1 MLALRHGR
9 AQLDWLPE
17 RSDRKVSVGVT
28 YIPHRYNVTE
38 VRQRAIRELLPD
50 SLEKKLSVWQA
61 HDASRIKK
69 FAKNVASD
77 LARIDFKEKW
87 SRRWFQEGLETSRV
101 EVALL
106 KIWTAIEA
114 LCAREEREPTQ
125 RVVER
130 ASSIF
135 DNFRHAAMRLNF
147 IQDYRNRVVHRGEAG
162 DHALLCAQY
171 GSLYLAAHIW
181 FFLWNIYK
189 SRKREEI
196 LDFLSLP
203 LDMQRLKSNIAL
215 NRTRLK
221 AATRM
226 AAREAESRS

>member
-1 MLALRHGR
+1 MVELSLIGFPNAPIGKFLSASPIFLIDTTSRKFGNGQSASYYPTAWKRNSPFGR
-9 AQLDWLPE
+9 RTTPHASKSLP
-17 RSDRKVSVGVT
+17 RTS
-28 YIPHRYNVTE
+28 
-38 VRQRAIRELLPD
+38 LPT
-50 SLEKKLSVWQA
+50 
-61 HDASRIKK
+61 SRGS
-69 FAKNVASD
+69 N
-77 LARIDFKEKW
+77 KEKW

-130 ASSIF
+130 AISIF

-171 GSLYLAAHIW
+171 GTFTWPPIFGSSFGIFISPGSARRYWI
-181 FFLWNIYK
+181 FF
-189 SRKREEI
+189 
-196 LDFLSLP
+196 P
-203 LDMQRLKSNIAL
+203 CRLICKGS
-215 NRTRLK
+215 K
-221 AATRM
+221 ATLR
-226 AAREAESRS
+226 